1 MAPPLTGK
9 NGKVTLVLSYV
20 RKFWASY
27 FAPSRLCGKYSD
39 SFGCGPAALGVM
51 WLPFM
56 SRSLQTMSGAVLQ
69 YDIVSGFQWRRQV
82 GFAKHLPQIYFR
94 GPAHL

>member
-1 MAPPLTGK
+1 MNYLKEILHRYSLIFAAL
-9 NGKVTLVLSYV
+9 
-20 RKFWASY
+20 ASFDVAQDMLCGRY
-27 FAPSRLCGKYSD
+27 SAFRLRLCRW
-39 SFGCGPAALGVM
+39 GVM
-51 WLPFM
+51 WSPSM